1 MESAEGG
8 AWLGQQQT
16 AGFHLIPTTGLK
28 GAGVCEAS
36 LSTGG
41 DGGPRA
47 LTLKPR
53 IEPAL
58 ALLNVL
64 PTLPILLA
72 NQGSL
77 KGLKTGEQ
85 SQASAPDG
93 PVFTRGLSPFLT
105 EEREASSLL
114 ASVSSYVRGETR
126 AVPPRR
132 LLQGP
137 EKIHAIPSSSGFVLP
152 TGHVA
157 VRPGLPGEEGLSV
170 AKSSEPEALRSC

>member
-1 MESAEGG
+1 MEAP
-8 AWLGQQQT
+8 AL
-16 AGFHLIPTTGLK
+16 
-28 GAGVCEAS
+28 
-36 LSTGG
+36 
-41 DGGPRA
+41 

-64 PTLPILLA
+64 LTPSILLA
-72 NQGSL
+72 NQGIL
-77 KGLKTGEQ
+77 EGLKPGER

-93 PVFTRGLSPFLT
+93 PVFARGLSPFLT
-105 EEREASSLL
+105 EEREASPLP

-152 TGHVA
+152 TGHMA

-170 AKSSEPEALRSC
+170 AKSSEPEAPRSC